1 MRHKLLLILPLLALL
16 TITSSVRALTIKELT
31 TIRGTGETTLWGWG
45 LVMGLPGTGDSGDY
59 LPMARQIARLLEEGG
74 NVIPD
79 IEELSSAQNIAVVM
93 VTCNVPREGGRKG
106 EKFDVYVQAANNA
119 SSLEGGR
126 LFITPMLGPLPG
138 QGSYAFAEGSIAF
151 ESTIRTTGRIRGGA
165 RLIGDIR
172 MQTLDQGGRLTLH
185 LNPEYSGWSNAKLLA
200 NTINQDRQGL
210 LGEGDEVA
218 YALDEK
224 TVVVTLPDAELSN
237 PANFL
242 GTILDIRLDPSLL
255 STPARVVVNE
265 RTGSIVL
272 SGDVR
277 ISPAVISHEQ
287 LVVTTVTPEP
297 DPDDDRPVFIEE
309 GTATTVTT
317 EDDDRSMA
325 RASSLLDALKRLD
338 VPVADQIAILAQLH
352 RGGLLHAEF
361 VVE

>member
-1 MRHKLLLILPLLALL
+1 MRTRLFISLLALL
-16 TITSSVRALTIKELT
+16 TLACAARALTIKELT

-45 LVMGLPGTGDSGDY
+45 LVMGLQGTGDSGDY
-59 LPMARQIARLLEEGG
+59 QPMARQIARLLEEGG

-79 IEELSSAQNIAVVM
+79 IEELADAQNIAVVM
-93 VTCNVPREGGRKG
+93 VTCTIPREGARKG
-106 EKFDVYVQAANNA
+106 EMFDVYVQAANNA

-138 QGSYAFAEGSIAF
+138 QGAYAFAEGAITF
-151 ESTIRTTGRIRGGA
+151 EEEGVRTTGRVRSGA

-172 MQTLDQGGRLTLH
+172 MQTLDRGGRLTLH

-210 LGEGDEVA
+210 LGDGDEVA
-218 YALDEK
+218 FALDEK
-224 TVVVTLPDAELSN
+224 TVVVTLPDAELAN

-242 GTILDIRLDPSLL
+242 GTILDIRLDPTLL

-277 ISPAVISHEQ
+277 ISPAVISHED
-287 LVVTTVTPEP
+287 LVITTVTPEP
-297 DPDDDRPVFIEE
+297 EPDPDQPLVTE
-309 GTATTVTT
+309 GSSTIVTT
-317 EDDDRSMA
+317 EELDERNLA

-338 VPVADQIAILAQLH
+338 VPVSDQIAILAQLH